1 MSRIAQP
8 GATSPLEVF
17 TTNSNLGGTYN
28 YVDLSYETY
37 VGQKFTTADGRVF
50 VLVQNGGAALAA
62 GKLVQSVP
70 NTAAHIGLTVTAF
83 TAYTANGNQPAQVT
97 ATLASTGVLP
107 NEYAGGYLM
116 VSTGTGL
123 GQYLKIASHPGLTAG
138 SADVV
143 FTLENPDGQNM
154 TALDTTSTVSLFR
167 NKYGSVNGGTASTS
181 TVNYSTN
188 GVIICPTTITGTIVG
203 LSTYAIPAS
212 TSSFASYGL
221 IQTHGPCAALNHS
234 GTTIGLNVGNAVQN
248 TPVAGAVETY
258 AAASNILVGYASQAG
273 TDTHYNEIFLTL

>member
-1 MSRIAQP
+1 MSRLAQP
-8 GATSPLEVF
+8 NAVAPLELF
-17 TTNSNLGGTYN
+17 ETNSNPGGTYN
-28 YVDLSYETY
+28 YADPNFDTY
-37 VGQKFTTADGRVF
+37 VGQVFFSADGRKF
-50 VLVQNGGAALAA
+50 VLVQNGGTALGA

-83 TAYTANGNQPAQVT
+83 TAYSANGNVPAQVT
-97 ATLASTGVLP
+97 ATLATTGVLQ

-116 VSTGTGL
+116 VTSGTGA
-123 GQYLKIASHPGLTAG
+123 GQYLKIASHPALTAG

-143 FTLENPDGQNM
+143 FSLENPDGQNM
-154 TALDTTSTVSLFR
+154 TAIDTTSVVSLFR
-167 NKYGSVNGGTASTS
+167 NKYGSKNGGTASTS
-181 TVNYSTN
+181 TSDFSTN

-203 LSTYAIPAS
+203 LSNYPIAAS
-212 TSSFASYGL
+212 TSTFASYGL

-273 TDTHYNEIFLTL
+273 TDTHYNEVFLTL